1 MGEMKECHV
10 LQGLSSLDKKKKDM
24 YTIVIIIFLFS

>member
-10 LQGLSSLDKKKKDM
+10 LQGLSSLDKKKDM